1 MMHMIFAAIVI
12 AAVLLAALIGIYA
25 VYTWRE
31 VEMEKLKVMAMRGA
45 KRHEQVS
52 QQENDD

>member
-1 MMHMIFAAIVI
+1 MDMIFAAIVI
-12 AAVLLAALIGIYA
+12 AAVLLASLLGIYA